1 MKLCQRVRSAWVC
14 SIFAFFLLH
23 VQLSQAQD
31 PLTGALV
38 IGETQNLIG
47 SLQTLGA
54 SLGGNVSI
62 VAGGVSG
69 QLSGLLQQ
77 FQAALGTNVNVPLNS
92 LGLDVNNLGRQLH
105 STVGQINQ
113 LVTLQRNC
121 GVANVNTLI
130 AGLKNAAQG
139 TLANIPLIKAGEPHV
154 DYFQFA
160 GHNPDIVPA
169 SGGRVTISGYQLY
182 VTSTPTVKL
191 WDDSGH
197 LISALNADRATSDDT
212 FAVSIGGDV
221 ISKYA
226 GRTLLLDTTVHR
238 PAHNVLGIHFGD
250 DPVELKL
257 SLVIPS
263 AFQTKYKVVAR
274 ATYFCTQSQNVELSA
289 VGFAFSN
296 RACESGTN
304 VTDTK
309 TPQMPSGPTLHNIAI
324 VGTRFGSGP
333 DIDNVTHI
341 GVSFTATQVT
351 AAGFLDSAS
360 CINTPFSHSF
370 LHDTH
375 WNATVIPQVRYD
387 QAVEHDEEPAAV
399 FVDAKLP
406 TTNVN
411 IPVPSQCFEPGTKT
425 FSYQI
430 IPVINGVDQKP
441 LYVSPQQSGSEHG
454 VVDQAPLGGITINGQ
469 WNPNP
474 VAGLS
479 QVAVSIAAPSCGQ

>member
-1 MKLCQRVRSAWVC
+1 MYLILLFC
-14 SIFAFFLLH
+14 AFH
-23 VQLSQAQD
+23 PQPSQAQD
-31 PLTGALV
+31 PLTGAMV

-54 SLGGNVSI
+54 SLGGDVSI
-62 VAGGVSG
+62 AAGGVSG

-77 FQAALGTNVNVPLNS
+77 FQKALGTNVNVPLNS

-121 GVANVNTLI
+121 GVANVNMLV

-139 TLANIPLIKAGEPHV
+139 TLANIPLIKAGQPHV

-169 SGGRVTISGYQLY
+169 SGGRLTISGYQLY
-182 VTSTPTVKL
+182 TTSAPTVKL

-197 LISALNADRATSDDT
+197 LISTPTADRATSDDA

-221 ISKYA
+221 ITKYA

-250 DPVELKL
+250 DPIDLKL

-263 AFQTKYKVVAR
+263 AFETKYKVVAQ
-274 ATYFCTQSQNVELSA
+274 ATYFCTQTQNVELPA
-289 VGFAFSN
+289 VGFGFSN

-309 TPQMPSGPTLHNIAI
+309 TPQLPGGPTLHNVAIA
-324 VGTRFGSGP
+324 GTRFASGP
-333 DIDNVTHI
+333 DTANVTHI
-341 GVSFTATQVT
+341 GVSYTATQVT

-360 CINTPFSHSF
+360 CISTPFSHTF

-375 WNATVIPQVRYD
+375 WNASVVPQVRYD
-387 QAVEHDEEPAAV
+387 QTVEHDEKPAAV
-399 FVDAKLP
+399 VVDAQLP
-406 TTNVN
+406 NTNIN
-411 IPVPSQCFEPGTKT
+411 IAVPSQCFEPGTKT

-430 IPVINGVDQKP
+430 IPIINGVDQNP

-454 VVDQAPLGGITINGQ
+454 VSDQAPLGGMTINGQ

-474 VAGLS
+474 VAGFS
-479 QVAVSIAAPSCGQ
+479 QVSVSIAAPSCGQ